1 VLYAATDTGRLEA
14 IIVTVAA
21 TIVILVLFALLL
33 SLAKT
38 LKAVREATDELNHEV
53 RTLLGHMEATLGQA
67 GTELDRVDGLLGAAE
82 SIHSTVDSASRLAY
96 ETFSNPV
103 IKVLAFGT
111 GTRRAARRLRRR
123 QEE

>member
-1 VLYAATDTGRLEA
+1 VLAATSDTGRLEA

-21 TIVILVLFALLL
+21 TVVILALFALLL

-38 LKAVREATDELNHEV
+38 LRAVRAATEELNHEV
-53 RTLLGHMEATLGQA
+53 KAVLGRMQGTLGQA
-67 GTELDRVDGLLGAAE
+67 GAELDRVDGLLGAAE
-82 SIHSTVDSASRLAY
+82 SISSTVDSASRLAY

-111 GTRRAARRLRRR
+111 GTRRAARRFRRR